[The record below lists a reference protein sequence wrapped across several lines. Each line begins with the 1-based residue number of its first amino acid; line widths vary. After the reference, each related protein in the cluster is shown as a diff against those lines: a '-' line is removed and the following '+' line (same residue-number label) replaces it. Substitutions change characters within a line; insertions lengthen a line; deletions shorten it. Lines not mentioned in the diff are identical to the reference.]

1 MKNKMNHTKGKKK
14 KIGSFLLI
22 GVFAVVCIVLA
33 SFLLTVSSN
42 NSNNSSNR
50 NNSSNNSNNNNGNS
64 NNSNN
69 GSNDSNI
76 QNDEEEERN
85 VVTIQGKAYTP
96 KSNIETY
103 LLIGVDSTKEDREDE
118 DFAGFGQCD
127 ELTVLVIDKA
137 ANTYARLP
145 INRDTVTE
153 VRSLGENGEDLGTSQ
168 LQIALAH
175 ATGKDEEQRC
185 ENTVEAVST
194 LLNGQKINGY
204 ACLDLDSI
212 AALNHLVGGVT
223 VTIEDDFS
231 KADPTLIQG
240 ETIKL
245 SDEQAVSFVRG
256 RMEVGD
262 GTNEGRMRRHD
273 AYINGLKEVVLKKSE
288 SDNSYPLTIFNGL
301 RDYMTTNINGNAVS
315 RISKALIKNED
326 LGKLEIK
333 GKNKI
338 DDYGFNAFTVD
349 KDSLND
355 VITQLFYKE
364 KM

>member
-1 MKNKMNHTKGKKK
+1 MIDKMDNTKNKKK
-14 KIGSFLLI
+14 KVSLFLLI
-22 GVFAVVCIVLA
+22 GVFAIVCIVLA
-33 SFLLTVSSN
+33 VFLLTISSRDNNSNNSSNSNNSN
-42 NSNNSSNR
+42 NSNNSSR
-50 NNSSNNSNNNNGNS
+50 SNNSNN
-64 NNSNN
+64 
-69 GSNDSNI
+69 DSNI
-76 QNDEEEERN
+76 QKDEEEEWN
-85 VVTIQGKAYTP
+85 VVTIGGKAYTP

-103 LLIGVDSTKEDREDE
+103 LLIGVDSTKEDRENE

-127 ELTVLVIDKA
+127 ELSVLVIDKA
-137 ANTYARLP
+137 ANTYTRLP

-204 ACLDLDSI
+204 VCLDMDSI

-231 KADPTLIQG
+231 KADSTLIKG

-245 SDEQAVSFVRG
+245 SDEQAVNFVRG

-262 GTNEGRMRRHD
+262 GSNEGRMRRHD
-273 AYINGLKEVVLKKSE
+273 AYINGLKEVVLEKSQ

-301 RDYMTTNINGNAVS
+301 QDYMTTNINGSAVS

-333 GKNKI
+333 GTNKV

-349 KDSLND
+349 KDSLNEI
-355 VITQLFYKE
+355 ITQLFYKE

>member
-1 MKNKMNHTKGKKK
+1 MSSAKDKKK
-14 KIGSFLLI
+14 KAGSFLLI
-22 GVFAVVCIVLA
+22 AVFAVVCIVLA
-33 SFLLTVSSN
+33 VFLLTLSNNSNNSSKNGSN
-42 NSNNSSNR
+42 NSNNSSNSS
-50 NNSSNNSNNNNGNS
+50 NSSNSNNNSKSGNS
-64 NNSNN
+64 
-69 GSNDSNI
+69 
-76 QNDEEEERN
+76 QNEEEERN

-118 DFAGFGQCD
+118 DFVGFGQCD
-127 ELTVLVIDKA
+127 ELSVLVIDKA

-204 ACLDLDSI
+204 ACLDMDSI

-231 KADPTLIQG
+231 KADPTLIKG

-245 SDEQAVSFVRG
+245 SDEQAVNFVRG

-273 AYINGLKEVVLKKSE
+273 AYINGLKEVVLKKSQ

-326 LGKLEIK
+326 LGKLELK
-333 GKNKI
+333 GKNKV

-349 KDSLND
+349 KNSLNE